1 MRQCLHS
8 EHSERRTGLPKR
20 ERIKIKYSDLKIQTL
35 ALIAAITE
43 EDGLID
49 YSIYPN
55 AINTE
60 SFHAFITQLT
70 DKLGGGDYALFLDNL
85 SEHKTKIAKHLF
97 EKLTSQRSSTYLNA
111 RNSMES
117 KATSHNLRPHTRN
130 HCCSM

>member
-1 MRQCLHS
+1 M
-8 EHSERRTGLPKR
+8 
-20 ERIKIKYSDLKIQTL
+20 

-85 SEHKTKIAKHLF
+85 SVHKTKVAKHLF
-97 EKLTSQRSSTYLNA
+97 EKFNITEIFNVPYCPQFNEI
-111 RNSMES
+111 ES
-117 KATSHNLRPHTRN
+117 YFS
-130 HCCSM
+130 